1 MPSTL
6 LPFLIY
12 ALAILLGLALDITGV
27 LHVYGLDWLM
37 GQNLATGTGLWY
49 VVLAVGWVF
58 VAFHTPPV
66 PPPPTPPA
74 PAADVPLPARQWGR
88 RGLVLLMLLA
98 WLATWRDVAV
108 FLSPNPSPGF
118 WSTLVGGGGAVV
130 LVAALVRPPPP
141 GALLVGAVVG
151 GAVMRLG
158 SLSLVPIE
166 PSRGD
171 MLPLVQQALGTLL
184 RGESPYTTY
193 AMPWELPLTYLPVT
207 WLAYLPPFLLGGDI
221 RLTNLVAELVTGGVL
236 VWLAV
241 VLHQTKT
248 GEGWRASLRSV
259 WHEEQ
264 GMVLWAWMFLQPS
277 VLHWFQVTTAPVWWA
292 LLSITLALLIAG
304 RHGLA
309 AGVLGLCA
317 AASPM
322 TAVAAPF
329 VVLCWL
335 RAAGWR
341 RTVVW
346 CGVAGLVA
354 VAIIGPFL
362 LWSPRQFLLGTWQWF
377 NDNQMFPRLKW
388 ETERTWAIMPGLSG
402 LFWRSGLVGV
412 LKPLQS
418 LLLLSLLL
426 LFWRAQ
432 AAVGRLAP
440 FVAAAFLLFMVL
452 NPVLW
457 PYLYNPALIASL
469 LAVVALGRY
478 HRRRGIP

>member
-1 MPSTL
+1 
-6 LPFLIY
+6 
-12 ALAILLGLALDITGV
+12 
-27 LHVYGLDWLM
+27 
-37 GQNLATGTGLWY
+37 
-49 VVLAVGWVF
+49 
-58 VAFHTPPV
+58 
-66 PPPPTPPA
+66 
-74 PAADVPLPARQWGR
+74 
-88 RGLVLLMLLA
+88 
-98 WLATWRDVAV
+98 
-108 FLSPNPSPGF
+108 
-118 WSTLVGGGGAVV
+118 
-130 LVAALVRPPPP
+130 
-141 GALLVGAVVG
+141 
-151 GAVMRLG
+151 
-158 SLSLVPIE
+158 
-166 PSRGD
+166 

-221 RLTNLVAELVTGGVL
+221 RLTNLVAELVTGGAL

-241 VLHQTKT
+241 GLHQAKT
-248 GEGWRASLRSV
+248 GKGWRASLRNV

-329 VVLCWL
+329 VALCWL

-341 RTVVW
+341 KTVVW

-388 ETERTWAIMPGLSG
+388 ETERTWNIMPGLSG
-402 LFWRSGLVGV
+402 LFWRCGLVGV
-412 LKPLQS
+412 LKPLQA

-426 LFWRAQ
+426 LFWRAR